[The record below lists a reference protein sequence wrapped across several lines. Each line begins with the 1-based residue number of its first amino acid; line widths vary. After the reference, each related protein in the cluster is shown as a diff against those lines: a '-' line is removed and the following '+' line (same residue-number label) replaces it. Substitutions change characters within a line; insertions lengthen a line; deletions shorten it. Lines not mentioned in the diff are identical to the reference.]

1 MIYKGCLACFIVGD
15 SRNDLCFTFPGT
27 QTLFTLAAALDHY
40 VCSWTLILFWDCFSA
55 STPPDPSAFI
65 PMFTSQHQTPTTRN
79 CTHWALALDSR
90 LRNDCLPSVCWNN
103 TFFFLEM
110 THYSYLLGQS
120 WERKVACDPCLDQVD
135 EALHPPSQPTLD
147 KPVNAHAQISH
158 VHQVYYKSLSL
169 LLK

>member
-1 MIYKGCLACFIVGD
+1 MLYIPWHPD
-15 SRNDLCFTFPGT
+15 
-27 QTLFTLAAALDHY
+27 ALY
-40 VCSWTLILFWDCFSA
+40 FGSCSWPLCVQLNAHFVLGLLQRLDP
-55 STPPDPSAFI
+55 PPDPSAFI

>member
-1 MIYKGCLACFIVGD
+1 MLYIPWHPDPLYFG
-15 SRNDLCFTFPGT
+15 S
-27 QTLFTLAAALDHY
+27 
-40 VCSWTLILFWDCFSA
+40 CSWPLCVQLNAHFVLGLLQRLDPPP
-55 STPPDPSAFI
+55 PPDPSAFI